1 VTLRAALLALAALAA
16 AAPVSA
22 QAVREPGFFAGLPG
36 WTSEDHAAAL
46 AAFRQTCGVATDPAM
61 AALASL
67 LIVFSVILLCI
78 STWAVGLKRVAR
90 MSGG

>member
-1 VTLRAALLALAALAA
+1 
-16 AAPVSA
+16 
-22 QAVREPGFFAGLPG
+22 
-36 WTSEDHAAAL
+36 
-46 AAFRQTCGVATDPAM
+46 M